1 MPGMPLPSRCRA
13 AYTGCMDDAGTVAR
27 PVRRRE
33 EIAVA
38 AIFLTRLPIRWPDGM
53 PADIHARS
61 MAWYPLVGALL
72 GLVAGAAHAA
82 ALALGLTPFLAAVL
96 AVAVLVALTG
106 ALHEDGLADIADGFG
121 GGRDRA
127 AKLAIM
133 KDSRLGTYGVLALVL
148 GLALRAGSLMA
159 IVQPAPGPARA
170 AAATAALAG
179 AQALSRAV
187 VPALN
192 LYLDP
197 ARPDGLGATMP
208 RPSGA
213 RLVMALALA
222 AALAGL
228 ALGRD
233 ALPAAA
239 AAILAGLALAGL
251 ARRQIGGYTG
261 DVLGAGQQ
269 VADIAVLLTL
279 AALAG
284 WAA

>member
-1 MPGMPLPSRCRA
+1 
-13 AYTGCMDDAGTVAR
+13 MDDPKTVPHPPPAR
-27 PVRRRE
+27 ARGLE
-33 EIAVA
+33 EIAAA
-38 AIFLTRLPIRWPDGM
+38 AIFLTRLPIRWPGAM
-53 PADIHARS
+53 AADIHARS

-72 GLVAGAAHAA
+72 GLAAGAVFGI
-82 ALALGLTPFLAAVL
+82 ALALGLTPFLASVL
-96 AVAVLVALTG
+96 ALGALVAATG

-121 GGRDRA
+121 GGRDKA

-133 KDSRLGTYGVLALVL
+133 RDSRVGTYGVLALVL
-148 GLALRAGSLMA
+148 GLALRAGSLSA
-159 IVQPAPGPARA
+159 IAQPAPTLAAQA
-170 AAATAALAG
+170 AAAAAALVG

-197 ARPDGLGATMP
+197 ARADGLGATMP
-208 RPSGA
+208 RPDGP
-213 RLVMALALA
+213 RLVLALALA

-233 ALPAAA
+233 ALPAMA
-239 AAILAGLALAGL
+239 AAILAGLALARL

-279 AALAG
+279 AGLAS
-284 WAA
+284 WKA